1 MGLGGRRGRRSCRE
15 LSPQVSSPQV
25 QGLGSPQG
33 LGARS
38 PCMQAGERCRRCG
51 VRLSR
56 TRYCDGLEQLM
67 CQWSLLGGRVF
78 SGLMNRRAVMGSSQP
93 PGPGG
98 LFGGKKGD
106 ARAFRGVCTVWGVC
120 VGCLGR
126 DSLGRCGSGGSLL
139 PCPCSLSREGKFGG
153 SCWACRGS
161 WGGRRDP
168 SGAHTSHC
176 AARVGVLQGSARL
189 LPLHPRVSRFPCFC
203 KG

>member
-1 MGLGGRRGRRSCRE
+1 M
-15 LSPQVSSPQV
+15 
-25 QGLGSPQG
+25 GSPRG

-38 PCMQAGERCRRCG
+38 PRMQAGERCRRCG
-51 VRLSR
+51 ARLSR
-56 TRYCDGLEQLM
+56 TRYCDGSEQLM

-106 ARAFRGVCTVWGVC
+106 ARAARAVCTVWGVC

-139 PCPCSLSREGKFGG
+139 PCPCSLSREGKFGA

-161 WGGRRDP
+161 WGGCRDP
-168 SGAHTSHC
+168 SGAHTSPGWGSRR
-176 AARVGVLQGSARL
+176 ARRGCCLCTHGCHGSPASAKAEIRERDPWEARRGPGGLTVLLLRSRL
-189 LPLHPRVSRFPCFC
+189 R
-203 KG
+203 